1 MAPNKTATPHVPY
14 PVFFTDTAPEPFEES
29 GVNSPPASPTAFI
42 RTKNMLGLIGV
53 PAANKPGNVVG
64 FPSAN
69 EVAKASPRSIEP
81 MNGAYSDPDSE
92 LEDDGNEEDQI
103 LEIIGLA
110 PIAQG
115 PPAIVQHGT
124 FVVPLPEVVLE
135 FPPPPPHNLLLNT
148 NGFEFAPI
156 AVPEMVQ
163 QEAEPQAQDGM
174 AGEPVVNPNVI
185 ATGLPSP
192 ASTATSDEGLEQVSE
207 RVNEDDARS
216 DGGADPVFGSELED
230 DLFDFEDVPSVLT
243 HPTPTAPP
251 TKRPSA
257 PVLVQPRGDG
267 RAEVRL
273 LLDDD
278 DGFLDDIEEYMNG
291 EFEMYSFGAL
301 AEMMGERVDLTGEW
315 VARTGAAV
323 AALTPRE
330 ARRMLEMRP
339 VRPLDAF
346 AGLAAGEE
354 AYRPPTP
361 LGMSESDEEDLNR
374 PLSPT
379 GDGDSEVTAVEGS
392 PSVPASS
399 ASSDE
404 ERAAFE
410 LDSTKSTEEDKGKG
424 KASKTTSTSNLRATL
439 AGAAAR
445 PSSPPVRLPALG
457 EAGPS
462 SLPRRTRHQPEVTP
476 VRPAPTSPTPAPRA
490 ATLKRKA
497 SDADLDGAKD
507 AKGKAAEAV
516 AVAVK
521 RQRLLLRR
529 SSQSSLGSM

>member
-1 MAPNKTATPHVPY
+1 MAPNKTANPHVPY
-14 PVFFTDTAPEPFEES
+14 PVFFTDTAPESFEES

-53 PAANKPGNVVG
+53 PAANNPV
-64 FPSAN
+64 N

-81 MNGAYSDPDSE
+81 MNSAHSDPVSE
-92 LEDDGNEEDQI
+92 LVDDGDEEDQV
-103 LEIIGLA
+103 LEIIGLTPA
-110 PIAQG
+110 AQG

-174 AGEPVVNPNVI
+174 VEAPVVNPNVN

-192 ASTATSDEGLEQVSE
+192 ASTAATSDEGLEQVSE
-207 RVNEDDARS
+207 LVDEDDARS
-216 DGGADPVFGSELED
+216 DGGEDPVLGSESEE
-230 DLFDFEDVPSVLT
+230 DLFDFEDVPPILT
-243 HPTPTAPP
+243 HPNPAAPP

-257 PVLVQPRGDG
+257 PVLVQSRGDG

-278 DGFLDDIEEYMNG
+278 DEGFLDDIEAYMNG

-346 AGLAAGEE
+346 AGLAKGEE

-361 LGMSESDEEDLNR
+361 LGMSESDEEELNR

-399 ASSDE
+399 LASDE
-404 ERAAFE
+404 VRAAFE

-424 KASKTTSTSNLRATL
+424 KASTKTSTLNLRETL

-445 PSSPPVRLPALG
+445 SSSPPVRLPALG

-462 SLPRRTRHQPEVTP
+462 TVARRTSHQHQSEVTP
-476 VRPAPTSPTPAPRA
+476 VRPAPAALTPLPRA

-507 AKGKAAEAV
+507 AKGKSAEAV

-529 SSQSSLGSM
+529 SSLSSLGSM

>member
-14 PVFFTDTAPEPFEES
+14 PVFFTDTAPESFEES
-29 GVNSPPASPTAFI
+29 GVNNPPASPTAFI

-53 PAANKPGNVVG
+53 PAANKPV
-64 FPSAN
+64 N
-69 EVAKASPRSIEP
+69 EVAKASPQMFEP
-81 MNGAYSDPDSE
+81 MNSAHSDPASE
-92 LEDDGNEEDQI
+92 LVDDGDEEDQV
-103 LEIIGLA
+103 LKIIGLTPA
-110 PIAQG
+110 AQG
-115 PPAIVQHGT
+115 PPAIVQHCT

-174 AGEPVVNPNVI
+174 VEAPVANPNVN

-207 RVNEDDARS
+207 LVDEDDARS
-216 DGGADPVFGSELED
+216 DGGEDPAFGPELEE
-230 DLFDFEDVPSVLT
+230 DLFDFEDVPSV
-243 HPTPTAPP
+243 PNPAAPH

-278 DGFLDDIEEYMNG
+278 EGFLDDIEEYMNG

-346 AGLAAGEE
+346 AGLAKGEE

-399 ASSDE
+399 ASSDQV
-404 ERAAFE
+404 RAAFE
-410 LDSTKSTEEDKGKG
+410 LDSTKSTEEGKGKG
-424 KASKTTSTSNLRATL
+424 KASKTTSTSSLRETL

-445 PSSPPVRLPALG
+445 PSSFPVRLPALG

-462 SLPRRTRHQPEVTP
+462 ALPRRASHQSEITP
-476 VRPAPTSPTPAPRA
+476 ARPAPTAPTPVPRA
-490 ATLKRKA
+490 APLKRKA

-507 AKGKAAEAV
+507 AKGKSAEAV

>member
-1 MAPNKTATPHVPY
+1 MTPNKTATPHVPY

-53 PAANKPGNVVG
+53 PAADKPVNVVG
-64 FPSAN
+64 VASAN

-81 MNGAYSDPDSE
+81 MNSAHSDPTSE
-92 LEDDGNEEDQI
+92 LKDDGNEEDQV

-110 PIAQG
+110 PIALG

-174 AGEPVVNPNVI
+174 AGEPVMNPNVN

-192 ASTATSDEGLEQVSE
+192 ASTGTSDEGLEQVSE
-207 RVNEDDARS
+207 RVDEDDARS
-216 DGGADPVFGSELED
+216 DGGEDPVFGSDLED

-243 HPTPTAPP
+243 HPNPAALP

-330 ARRMLEMRP
+330 ARRLLDMRP

-404 ERAAFE
+404 VRAAFE

-424 KASKTTSTSNLRATL
+424 KASTKTSTSSLREL
-439 AGAAAR
+439 AAAR
-445 PSSPPVRLPALG
+445 PSSPSVRLPALG

-476 VRPAPTSPTPAPRA
+476 VRPAPTAPTPAPRA

>member
-14 PVFFTDTAPEPFEES
+14 PVFFTDTAPESFEES

-53 PAANKPGNVVG
+53 PAANKPV
-64 FPSAN
+64 N

-81 MNGAYSDPDSE
+81 MNSAHSDPASE
-92 LEDDGNEEDQI
+92 LVDDGDEEDQV

-110 PIAQG
+110 PFAQG

-124 FVVPLPEVVLE
+124 FVAPLPEVVLE
-135 FPPPPPHNLLLNT
+135 FPLPPPHNSLLNSI
-148 NGFEFAPI
+148 GFEFAPI

-163 QEAEPQAQDGM
+163 QEAEAQEQDPM
-174 AGEPVVNPNVI
+174 VEAPATSPIVN

-192 ASTATSDEGLEQVSE
+192 ASTGTSDDEGLEQVSE
-207 RVNEDDARS
+207 FVDEDDARS
-216 DGGADPVFGSELED
+216 DGGEDPVLGSELED
-230 DLFDFEDVPSVLT
+230 DLFDFEDIPTVLT
-243 HPTPTAPP
+243 HPNPAAPP

-257 PVLVQPRGDG
+257 PVLVQSRGDG

-278 DGFLDDIEEYMNG
+278 DEGFLDDIEAYMNG

-346 AGLAAGEE
+346 AGLAKGEE

-399 ASSDE
+399 ASSDQV
-404 ERAAFE
+404 RAAFE
-410 LDSTKSTEEDKGKG
+410 LDSTESTEEGKGKG
-424 KASKTTSTSNLRATL
+424 KASKTTSTSSLRETL

-445 PSSPPVRLPALG
+445 PSSFPVRLPALG

-462 SLPRRTRHQPEVTP
+462 ALPRRASHQSEITRA
-476 VRPAPTSPTPAPRA
+476 RPAPTAPTPVPRA
-490 ATLKRKA
+490 APLKRKA

-507 AKGKAAEAV
+507 AKGKSAEAV